1 MYDDEIMVEDTE
13 CVEDSEV
20 AELNGD
26 EVEETEVEETETEE
40 TEEETKDFKNEQN
53 ATFANMR
60 RKAEADA
67 KAKAD
72 AQIARICQG
81 HTHPITGKPITTL
94 DEYEDA
100 LYQQERLARE
110 AELQEKGIDPSFIEK
125 VIEQSPLMRQAQ
137 AVIEQNKQIEAE
149 RQLQSEFAEIQKLDP
164 TIKTMNDIPN
174 MDQIQNMV
182 SSGMTLLNAFKVAN
196 FDVLVER
203 KAAGAKQNAI
213 NQMKGKSHMSGVDSL
228 ANDSS
233 DIEIP
238 EAELRSLREVFP
250 EKSMADLKKLYNK
263 TLSKLGGK

>member
-1 MYDDEIMVEDTE
+1 MYDDEIMTEDVESE
-13 CVEDSEV
+13 ENPEV
-20 AELNGD
+20 ADQED
-26 EVEETEVEETETEE
+26 EEVETEVEETETEE
-40 TEEETKDFKNEQN
+40 TEEEPKDFKNEQN

-149 RQLQSEFAEIQKLDP
+149 RKLQSEFAEIQKLDP